1 MNILYLDPYSDTS
14 YSKRYLYYEGLYNSL
29 IKTNNVYLHRD
40 LIKDYNEIKKE
51 IPFRPDVAIFGLSW
65 FEKHKYF
72 DKIYNLDVPSACFI
86 FKPAADLQKKID
98 FCKINQI
105 GLILTPHNQFEK
117 FSEMADVPA
126 KLFPYGFD
134 PSIFKPRNLEKN
146 YDIGFSGALHGS
158 NHYPNRAFKNPG
170 IRKKINDILNNLE
183 GINLFWKST
192 DILETARIHDNIKY
206 AETINKST
214 IWIATQASYGD
225 ITPRYFE
232 IMGSGTLL
240 FCEEND
246 PTYKSIFRDGENCFE
261 FGNDLL
267 DFSDSL
273 IQLINTPDEINNIC
287 ESAFQEAIQSHT
299 WDIRAHE
306 LELLIMD
313 II

>member
-72 DKIYNLDVPSACFI
+72 DKINNLDVPSACFI
-86 FKPAADLQKKID
+86 FKPAIDLQKKID

-134 PSIFKPRNLEKN
+134 PSIFKPRNLEKK

-158 NHYPNRAFKNPG
+158 NHYPNGAFKSPD
-170 IRKKINDILNNLE
+170 IRKKINDILNDLE

-192 DILETARIHDNIKY
+192 DVLETARIHNNVKY
-206 AETINKST
+206 AETINKSK
-214 IWIATQASYGD
+214 IWIATQAAYGD

-240 FCEEND
+240 FCEES
-246 PTYKSIFRDGENCFE
+246 PIEYGQVFQSGRNCIE
-261 FGNDLL
+261 FKNSLDNFGDLL
-267 DFSDSL
+267 IKNLNSDAIIQTICQQSL
-273 IQLINTPDEINNIC
+273 ED
-287 ESAFQEAIQSHT
+287 AHHHHT
-299 WDIRAHE
+299 WDHRAKQ
-306 LELLIMD
+306 LNRLLSD
-313 II
+313 L

>member
-40 LIKDYNEIKKE
+40 LIIDYNEIKRD
-51 IPFRPDVAIFGLSW
+51 IPFTPDVIIYGLSW
-65 FEKHKYF
+65 FENHKYF

-86 FKPAADLQKKID
+86 FKPVADLQKKID

-134 PSIFKPRNLEKN
+134 PSIFKPRDLEKN

-158 NHYPNRAFKNPG
+158 NHYPNGAFKNPG
-170 IRKKINDILNNLE
+170 IRKKINDILNDLE

-192 DILETARIHDNIKY
+192 DVLETARIHDNVKY
-206 AETINKST
+206 AETINKSK
-214 IWIATQASYGD
+214 IWIATQAAYGD

-246 PTYKSIFRDGENCFE
+246 TTYKSIFRDGENCFE

-267 DFSDSL
+267 DFSDSQKIKKRFNKSL
-273 IQLINTPDEINNIC
+273 IC
-287 ESAFQEAIQSHT
+287 EPVSRS
-299 WDIRAHE
+299 
-306 LELLIMD
+306 
-313 II
+313 